1 MKTNYNFV
9 NQFKWFLNMNTD
21 FIFVDGWR
29 LFSSDGNY
37 MKIRKND
44 LDNYRENGLTDEDI
58 KSMAFSYLTGV
69 AFSDFSNII
78 YQTYEF

>member
-1 MKTNYNFV
+1 MVNDFV
-9 NQFKWFLNMNTD
+9 
-21 FIFVDGWR
+21 FVDGWR

-37 MKIRKND
+37 IKIREKD
-44 LDNYRENGLTDEDI
+44 LLDYRENGLTDEDI

-69 AFSDFSNII
+69 PFNVFSNII